1 MMLVHPHITEEIVF
15 NENIINI
22 LVIENPPFFAEII
35 SDIYN
40 QTLRL
45 PGRVVLSND
54 NTPIEIYKH
63 MKLLTQIVP
72 FDINERTLTSKFYSA
87 LKNIAVDE
95 EYYYNTQE
103 MIAKI
108 KQYIFNLYDS
118 FDYDLTIEDDIDISN
133 LFKLFGLKF
142 NEECLSI
149 SEKII
154 EHMLAVTE
162 FEGEKIFVFVNLKSY
177 IPEAE
182 LEALYKTAIHH
193 KLKLLLIE
201 STDRALLKHEKKLV
215 IDNDLCEI

>member
-1 MMLVHPHITEEIVF
+1 MLVHPHISEEIVF

-22 LVIENPPFFAEII
+22 LVIENQPFFAEII

-45 PGRVVLSND
+45 PGRVVLSDD
-54 NTPIEIYKH
+54 NTPIEIHKH
-63 MKLLTQIVP
+63 MKLLTQIVS

-95 EYYYNTQE
+95 AHYYTTKE
-103 MIAKI
+103 MIPQI

-142 NEECLSI
+142 NEACLRI

>member
-87 LKNIAVDE
+87 LK
-95 EYYYNTQE
+95 
-103 MIAKI
+103 
-108 KQYIFNLYDS
+108 
-118 FDYDLTIEDDIDISN
+118 
-133 LFKLFGLKF
+133 
-142 NEECLSI
+142 
-149 SEKII
+149 
-154 EHMLAVTE
+154 
-162 FEGEKIFVFVNLKSY
+162 
-177 IPEAE
+177 
-182 LEALYKTAIHH
+182 
-193 KLKLLLIE
+193 
-201 STDRALLKHEKKLV
+201 KH
-215 IDNDLCEI
+215 CR

>member
-1 MMLVHPHITEEIVF
+1 MMLVHPYITEEIVF

-22 LVIENPPFFAEII
+22 LVIENQPFFAEII

-45 PGRVVLSND
+45 PGRVVLSDD
-54 NTPIEIYKH
+54 NIPIEIHKH

-95 EYYYNTQE
+95 EHYYNTQE

-133 LFKLFGLKF
+133 LLKLFGLKF
-142 NEECLSI
+142 NEECLR
-149 SEKII
+149 
-154 EHMLAVTE
+154 
-162 FEGEKIFVFVNLKSY
+162 N
-177 IPEAE
+177 
-182 LEALYKTAIHH
+182 
-193 KLKLLLIE
+193 
-201 STDRALLKHEKKLV
+201 
-215 IDNDLCEI
+215 